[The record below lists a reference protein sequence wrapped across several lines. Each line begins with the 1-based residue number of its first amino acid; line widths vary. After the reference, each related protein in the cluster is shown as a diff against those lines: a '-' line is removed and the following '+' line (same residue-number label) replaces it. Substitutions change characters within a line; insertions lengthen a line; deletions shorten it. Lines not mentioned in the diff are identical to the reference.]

1 LALWLGWP
9 RHRYPVHVQYGAIPR
24 NGARRTREKPTAPSG
39 ADRPFPYINIDAGA
53 AASACGRFLDSG
65 RESEMAA
72 KADPNE
78 RKLVVIVRG
87 DDAGEP
93 PHHGGA
99 WKVAYADFMT
109 ALMAFFLLMWL
120 LNATTEEQRKGLA
133 DYFSPT
139 NLFGHTLS
147 GSGQPFGGH
156 TPNDDGS
163 MVSDRGAQQVI
174 PGKAPIQFD
183 VEEDDSNT
191 PAQAQ
196 QHRDGGVSPEPSRAR
211 RDHPLMHQAAQ
222 TDALRADPQFT
233 PNASPQQLPQTPAA
247 AAREEAA
254 HAAAARE
261 DRVLQAAAAQM
272 REAVQQDASLREIAK
287 QLVIEQIP
295 EGLRLQLL
303 DAERG
308 SMFALGSAVAND
320 RARQLVQKLA
330 PVLSKLTNA
339 LSISGHTDSALF
351 PSPDK
356 TNWELSAERAN
367 ATRRLLV
374 ENGVPEARIRSVTG
388 NADRDLLVPGDPLA
402 AANRRVAIVVLRNTP
417 ADPSPPVPGTAP

>member
-1 LALWLGWP
+1 MAGK
-9 RHRYPVHVQYGAIPR
+9 G
-24 NGARRTREKPTAPSG
+24 
-39 ADRPFPYINIDAGA
+39 DAN
-53 AASACGRFLDSG
+53 D
-65 RESEMAA
+65 
-72 KADPNE
+72 

-156 TPNDDGS
+156 TPNDTGS
-163 MVSDRGAQQVI
+163 MMSDRGSQQVI
-174 PGKAPIQFD
+174 PGKSAVQLD
-183 VEEDDSNT
+183 VEEDNTDT
-191 PAQAQ
+191 PAQPQ
-196 QHRDGGVSPEPSRAR
+196 QHRDGGEAPDPSRAR
-211 RDHPLMHQAAQ
+211 RDHPAALQAAQ
-222 TDALRADPQFT
+222 TDGLRSDPQLV
-233 PNASPQQLPQTPAA
+233 PLPPISPAA
-247 AAREEAA
+247 AKREAA
-254 HAAAARE
+254 AKAATERE
-261 DRVLQAAAAQM
+261 DRLLRNTATQL
-272 REAVQQDASLREIAK
+272 RDAVQQDESLREIAK

-320 RARQLVQKLA
+320 KAKLLVEKMA
-330 PVLSKLTNA
+330 PILMKLTNG
-339 LSISGHTDSALF
+339 LSISGHTDSSPF
-351 PSPDK
+351 PGKDK

-367 ATRRLLV
+367 ATRRMLV
-374 ENGVPEARIRSVTG
+374 EGGVPESRIRSVTG

-402 AANRRVAIVVLRNTP
+402 PANRRVAIVVLRNTAP
-417 ADPSPPVPGTAP
+417 GVPPPPPQVTGIAP

>member
-1 LALWLGWP
+1 MAGK
-9 RHRYPVHVQYGAIPR
+9 G
-24 NGARRTREKPTAPSG
+24 
-39 ADRPFPYINIDAGA
+39 DAN
-53 AASACGRFLDSG
+53 D
-65 RESEMAA
+65 
-72 KADPNE
+72 

-156 TPNDDGS
+156 TPNDAGS
-163 MVSDRGAQQVI
+163 MISDRGAQQVI
-174 PGKAPIQFD
+174 PGKMAVQPD
-183 VEEDDSNT
+183 VQDDESDT
-191 PAQAQ
+191 PAQPQ
-196 QHRDGGVSPEPSRAR
+196 QHRDGGEAPDPSRAR
-211 RDHPLMHQAAQ
+211 RDHPAALQAAQ
-222 TDALRADPQFT
+222 TDGVRDDPQLV
-233 PNASPQQLPQTPAA
+233 PPRPQVAAPPPAPPISPAV
-247 AAREEAA
+247 AARE
-254 HAAAARE
+254 AAAKAAAERE
-261 DRVLQAAAAQM
+261 DRMLRNTATQL
-272 REAVQQDASLREIAK
+272 RDAVQQDESLREIAK

-303 DAERG
+303 DGERG
-308 SMFALGSAVAND
+308 SMFALGSAVANE
-320 RARQLVQKLA
+320 RAKLLIEKMA
-330 PVLSKLTNA
+330 PILMKLTNS
-339 LSISGHTDSALF
+339 LSISGHTDSSPF
-351 PSPDK
+351 PGKDK

-367 ATRRLLV
+367 ATRRMLV
-374 ENGVPEARIRSVTG
+374 EGGVPEARIRSVTG

-402 AANRRVAIVVLRNTP
+402 AANRRVAIVVLRNTAP
-417 ADPSPPVPGTAP
+417 GVPPPPPQVSGIAP